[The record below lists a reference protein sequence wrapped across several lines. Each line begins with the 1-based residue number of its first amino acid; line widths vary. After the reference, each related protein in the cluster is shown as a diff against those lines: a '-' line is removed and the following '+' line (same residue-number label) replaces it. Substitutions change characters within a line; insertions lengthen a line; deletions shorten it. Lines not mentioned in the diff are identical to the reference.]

1 VALDRHCPEWI
12 VGPYSPRAP
21 AQRAVATGGLVRCS
35 R

>member
-1 VALDRHCPEWI
+1 MALDRHCPELI